1 MKCPFCGTDNPAGE
15 MFCGNCGGSLDP
27 TTAPPTVVTGGGT
40 ATVVS
45 NASTTGST
53 TATSPTSGASS
64 GTLTPNSRLQNG
76 RYVVEKILGQG
87 GMGAAVLAKDTRV
100 SNKRV
105 VIKEL
110 ISDNADPTQRQ
121 EDVRNF
127 VREVDTLANLDHPL
141 IPTVTDSFQEG
152 SHYFMV

>member
-1 MKCPFCGTDNPAGE
+1 MKCPFCGTDNPPGE

-27 TTAPPTVVTGGGT
+27 ATVPPTVVTGGGT
-40 ATVVS
+40 ATAVGG
-45 NASTTGST
+45 ASTVGST
-53 TATSPTSGASS
+53 TATSPNSGATS

-76 RYVVEKILGQG
+76 RYIVEKILGQG

-100 SNKRV
+100 SNKRM

-110 ISDNADPTQRQ
+110 ISDNSDPKQRQ

-127 VREVDTLANLDHPL
+127 EREVETLANLDHPL
-141 IPTVTDSFQEG
+141 IPTVTDS
-152 SHYFMV
+152 